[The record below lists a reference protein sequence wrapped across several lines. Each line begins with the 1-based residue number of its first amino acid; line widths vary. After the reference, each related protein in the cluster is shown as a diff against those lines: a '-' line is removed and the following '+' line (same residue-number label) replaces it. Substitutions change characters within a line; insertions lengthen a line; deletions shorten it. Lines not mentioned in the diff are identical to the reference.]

1 MSNFETWSLAMTFEK
16 FVCWNRESLENL
28 MQTEATRPANELF
41 LASHTPLNNLKVEIN
56 TEINSEESLATHIL
70 TKTNEHTF
78 IIVKGVNGSGK
89 SHLIKWL
96 HTRLARITNTK
107 VIFIARHNA
116 SLRGVLEQLATSL
129 DEPKLIEGLKNISK
143 TNKLGR
149 QKEFLDKLATFT
161 DPNLLNA
168 DFPNSQFADE
178 IGLCELLT
186 DQGIRNIMQT
196 KPGPVWRICEHVMEG
211 RTEIK
216 EDQNQFTLE
225 DINLICIKTV
235 NNFTKQTQLSLCKIR
250 NNPDNQK
257 ILVDIL
263 NNRLPD
269 AIRDLFQIDKSSLPL
284 GFKKIRESLHKNNT
298 RLLLLIE
305 DISCFTGVDDQL
317 IEALITDSGD
327 MAPICTVLGI
337 TEQYYNSSILP
348 KGNIKDRITHL
359 ISLDGNDEN
368 TNILSSEEDRN
379 KFVANY
385 LNAIRANREDL
396 RYWESNLDSAHPSV
410 PPNRCTDCHHKNT
423 CHESFGVVNGIG
435 LYPFNSKSINNF
447 VSALY
452 DTDKGRPAPTP
463 RHLVKFLRF
472 FMPTQM
478 DLNNGTFPGEL
489 PPAFINLEINQRY
502 AVVQS
507 ATQNFPNHTR
517 EAELLM
523 RIWGDNLSTNL
534 SGLSKN
540 LFVALGLGSPGI
552 HGEDIPSP
560 VDTERP
566 TEPPESR
573 PIDIGIKTI
582 QDRMRNAVLWGKDQ
596 NTQLQNIITNKNSL
610 HLLLLSTAPW
620 SLSQIPAWWI
630 KRLFDSTK
638 ITFEGER
645 APEGALTLPRNPVIG
660 KAIEA
665 AASFELNDP
674 DIKEFMIKRDHLDI
688 FIREYGPKLVS
699 RMDER
704 LPKNL
709 DKTTWNVATAACQ
722 LLYTYHILNCDITTD
737 VSQSNLVQT
746 LLFASPSTLDK
757 LYAPNLNRIFTALK
771 EKCSD
776 IRKIAIEWLSCSQN
790 TVDPVIDVSSILTGL
805 NQFCKN
811 LEFNNNPISW
821 GINLPNEFKIEVLK
835 SLFTEIPN
843 TLPNAITTA
852 VEEANQWLISLNKL
866 GDNEDLKLLLSTGN
880 KLAQKHEDVFGFHN
894 SPSRN
899 RFLNHAQDINTRNL
913 CQQTDAVSISKWK
926 NSLEEVNKSTQI
938 AHQLKALAQLDY
950 AHIKIATTLI
960 DHVVQLIGIQ
970 NSDIDAIAETDK
982 FKIEEVAVAKEAS
995 LLKKQLLMKLESQPT
1010 TGDSVCL

>member
-1 MSNFETWSLAMTFEK
+1 MIFEK

-28 MQTEATRPANELF
+28 MQTEATRPDNELF

-96 HTRLARITNTK
+96 HTRLTRIKNTK

-129 DEPKLIEGLKNISK
+129 DEPKLIEGLERVSRTNI
-143 TNKLGR
+143 LGR

-186 DQGIRNIMQT
+186 DQGVRNIMQT
-196 KPGPVWRICEHVMEG
+196 SPGPVWRICEHVMEG

-216 EDQNQFTLE
+216 EDQNKFTLE
-225 DINLICIKTV
+225 DINLICRKPV
-235 NNFTKQTQLSLCKIR
+235 NNFTPQTQSSLRMIR

-263 NNRLPD
+263 NDRLPD
-269 AIRDLFQIDKSSLPL
+269 AIRDLFKIDKSSLPL
-284 GFKKIRESLHKNNT
+284 GFKKIRESLHQNNT

-337 TEQYYNSSILP
+337 TDQYYNSSILP

-368 TNILSSEEDRN
+368 TNILSSDKDRD

-385 LNAIRANREDL
+385 LNAIRADREEL
-396 RYWESNLDSAHPSV
+396 RDWEKDLDSEHPSV

-423 CHESFGVVNGIG
+423 CHESFGVVDGIG

-472 FMPTQM
+472 VMPTQM
-478 DLNNGTFPGEL
+478 DLNNGTFPSEL
-489 PPAFINLEINQRY
+489 PPAYINSERLLNQRDS
-502 AVVQS
+502 VVQS
-507 ATQNFPNHTR
+507 ATQNFPNHTK
-517 EAELLM
+517 EAEVIM

-540 LFVALGLGSPGI
+540 VFVALGLGSPGI
-552 HGEDIPSP
+552 HSEDVTPP
-560 VDTERP
+560 VDPETRP
-566 TEPPESR
+566 VPPETR
-573 PIDIGIKTI
+573 PVPIDIGIKII
-582 QDRMRNAVLWGKDQ
+582 QDRMRNAVLWGKDK
-596 NTQLQNIITNKNSL
+596 NTQLQNITTNKNSL

-630 KRLFDSTK
+630 KKLFDPTK

-645 APEGALTLPRNPVIG
+645 APEGAFTLPRNPVIG

-722 LLYTYHILNCDITTD
+722 LLYTYHILNCDISTD
-737 VSQSNLVQT
+737 ISQPNLVQI
-746 LLFASPSTLDK
+746 LLFASPSTLDRF
-757 LYAPNLNRIFTALK
+757 YTTDLNRIFTALK

-790 TVDPVIDVSSILTGL
+790 TVDSVIDVSSILPGL

-852 VEEANQWLISLNKL
+852 VEEANQWLKSLNKL
-866 GDNEDLKLLLSTGN
+866 GDKEDLKLLLSTGN

-913 CQQTDAVSISKWK
+913 CQHTDAVLISKCK

-938 AHQLKALAQLDY
+938 AHQLTALAQLDD

-982 FKIEEVAVAKEAS
+982 FKVEEVAVAKEAS
-995 LLKKQLLMKLESQPT
+995 LLKKQLLMKLEPQPP
-1010 TGDSVCL
+1010 TGDYV

>member
-1 MSNFETWSLAMTFEK
+1 MTFEK
-16 FVCWNRESLENL
+16 FVCWNRESLVNL

-96 HTRLARITNTK
+96 HTRIARITNTK

-129 DEPKLIEGLKNISK
+129 DEPKLIEGLQVVNDYNI
-143 TNKLGR
+143 LGR

-161 DPNLLNA
+161 NPNLLNA
-168 DFPNSQFADE
+168 DFPNSKFADE

-186 DQGIRNIMQT
+186 DQGVRNIMQT
-196 KPGPVWRICEHVMEG
+196 NPGPVWRICEHLMEG
-211 RTEIK
+211 QTEIK
-216 EDQNQFTLE
+216 EDQNKFTLE
-225 DINLICIKTV
+225 DINLICRKPV
-235 NNFTKQTQLSLCKIR
+235 NNFTPQTQSSLRMIR
-250 NNPDNQK
+250 NIPDNQK

-269 AIRDLFQIDKSSLPL
+269 AIRELFKIDKSSLPL
-284 GFKKIRESLHKNNT
+284 GFKKIRESLHRNNT

-337 TEQYYNSSILP
+337 TDQYYNSSILP
-348 KGNIKDRITHL
+348 KGNIRDRITHL

-368 TNILSSEEDRN
+368 TNILSSDEDRD

-396 RYWESNLDSAHPSV
+396 KYWESNLDSEHPSV

-447 VSALY
+447 VGALY

-463 RHLVKFLRF
+463 RHLVKFLKHI
-472 FMPTQM
+472 MPTEM
-478 DLNNGTFPGEL
+478 DLNNGTFPSEL
-489 PPAFINLEINQRY
+489 PPAYINLERLLNQRDS
-502 AVVQS
+502 VVQS
-507 ATQNFPNHTR
+507 AALNFPNHTR
-517 EAELLM
+517 EAEVLM
-523 RIWGDNLSTNL
+523 RIWGDNLSENL

-540 LFVALGLGSPGI
+540 LFVALGLGLPGI
-552 HGEDIPSP
+552 HGEDSP
-560 VDTERP
+560 KQEGKKTL
-566 TEPPESR
+566 PPPPPP

-582 QDRMRNAVLWGKDQ
+582 QDRMRNAVLWGKDK
-596 NTQLQNIITNKNSL
+596 NTQLQNITTNKNSL
-610 HLLLLSTAPW
+610 HHLLLSTAPW
-620 SLSQIPAWWI
+620 SISQIPAWWI

-674 DIKEFMIKRDHLDI
+674 DINEFMIKRDHLDI

-722 LLYTYHILNCDITTD
+722 LLYTYHILNCDIPTD
-737 VSQSNLVQT
+737 ITQPNLVQT
-746 LLFASPSTLDK
+746 LLFVSPSTLDK
-757 LYAPNLNRIFTALK
+757 FYAPDLNRIFTALK
-771 EKCSD
+771 KQCAD
-776 IRKIAIEWLSCSQN
+776 IRKIAIEWLSCSQI
-790 TVDPVIDVSSILTGL
+790 TVDPVIDVSSILPGL
-805 NQFCKN
+805 NQFSKN
-811 LEFNNNPISW
+811 LKFNDNPISW
-821 GINLPNEFKIEVLK
+821 GINLPNELKIEVLK

-843 TLPNAITTA
+843 TLPDAITTA

-866 GDNEDLKLLLSTGN
+866 GDNEDLKLLLSNGN
-880 KLAQKHEDVFGFHN
+880 KLAKKHEEVHGFQN
-894 SPSRN
+894 STSRN
-899 RFLNHAQDINTRNL
+899 RFINHAEDINTRNL
-913 CQQTDAVSISKWK
+913 CQQTDSILISKWK
-926 NSLEEVNKSTQI
+926 NSLEEVNKSTQM
-938 AHQLKALAQLDY
+938 AQQLRALAQLDY
-950 AHIKIATTLI
+950 AHIKIASTLI
-960 DHVVQLIGIQ
+960 DRVVQFIGIQ
-970 NSDIDAIAETDK
+970 DSDTDAIAETDK
-982 FKIEEVAVAKEAS
+982 FKSEEVAVAKEAS
-995 LLKKQLLMKLESQPT
+995 SLKKQLLMKLESQPT

>member
-1 MSNFETWSLAMTFEK
+1 MTFEK
-16 FVCWNRESLENL
+16 FVCWDRESLENL

-41 LASHTPLNNLKVEIN
+41 LASHTPLNNLNVEIN

-96 HTRLARITNTK
+96 HTRLARIKNTK

-129 DEPKLIEGLKNISK
+129 NEPRLIEGLQVVNDYNIQ
-143 TNKLGR
+143 GR

-161 DPNLLNA
+161 NPNLLNA
-168 DFPNSQFADE
+168 DFPNSKFADE

-186 DQGIRNIMQT
+186 DQGVRNIMQT
-196 KPGPVWRICEHVMEG
+196 NPGPVWRICEHVMEG

-216 EDQNQFTLE
+216 EDQNKFTLE
-225 DINLICIKTV
+225 DINLICRKPV
-235 NNFTKQTQLSLCKIR
+235 NNFTAQTQSSLRMIR
-250 NNPDNQK
+250 NIPDNQK

-269 AIRDLFQIDKSSLPL
+269 AIRELFKIDKSSLPL
-284 GFKKIRESLHKNNT
+284 GFKKIRESLHENNT

-337 TEQYYNSSILP
+337 TDQYYNSSILP

-368 TNILSSEEDRN
+368 TNILSSDEDRN

-396 RYWESNLDSAHPSV
+396 KYWEKNLDSEHPSV
-410 PPNRCTDCHHKNT
+410 PPNRCTECNHKNT

-447 VSALY
+447 VGALY
-452 DTDKGRPAPTP
+452 DTDKGRAAPTP
-463 RHLVKFLRF
+463 RHLVKFLKF
-472 FMPTQM
+472 VIPKQM
-478 DLNNGTFPGEL
+478 DLNNGTFPCEL
-489 PPAFINLEINQRY
+489 PSAFIKLEELPYKRE
-502 AVVQS
+502 AVGQS
-507 ATQNFPNHTR
+507 ATQNFPNHR
-517 EAELLM
+517 EKAEVIM
-523 RIWGDNLSTNL
+523 RIWGDNSPINL
-534 SGLSKN
+534 SGLSEN
-540 LFVALGLGSPGI
+540 VFVALGLGMPGI
-552 HGEDIPSP
+552 PVGDSP
-560 VDTERP
+560 PPPDKELPKGKGTIDTQE
-566 TEPPESR
+566 
-573 PIDIGIKTI
+573 GIRIKAI
-582 QDRMRNAVLWGKDQ
+582 EDRMRNAVSWGTDE
-596 NTQLQNIITNKNSL
+596 NTQLQNIQTNKNSL
-610 HLLLLSTAPW
+610 HDLLLSTAPW

-630 KRLFDSTK
+630 KKLFDSTK
-638 ITFEGER
+638 ITFESER

-709 DKTTWNVATAACQ
+709 DKTTWNVASAACQ
-722 LLYTYHILNCDITTD
+722 LLYTYHILNCDISTD
-737 VSQSNLVQT
+737 ISQPNLVKT
-746 LLFASPSTLDK
+746 LLFANPSTLDK
-757 LYAPNLNRIFTALK
+757 FYAPDLNRIFTVLK
-771 EKCSD
+771 KQCVD
-776 IRKIAIEWLSCSQN
+776 IRKIAVEWLSCSQN

-805 NQFCKN
+805 NQFSKN

-843 TLPNAITTA
+843 TLPNAIKTA

-866 GDNEDLKLLLSTGN
+866 GDNEDLKLLLSNGN
-880 KLAQKHEDVFGFHN
+880 ELAKKHEEVHGFQN
-894 SPSRN
+894 SSSRN
-899 RFLNHAQDINTRNL
+899 RFITHVEDINTRNL
-913 CQQTDAVSISKWK
+913 CQQTDAILISKWK
-926 NSLEEVNKSTQI
+926 NSLEEVNKSTQM
-938 AHQLKALAQLDY
+938 AQQLNALAQLDY

-960 DHVVQLIGIQ
+960 DRVVELIGIQ
-970 NSDIDAIAETDK
+970 DSDIDAIAETDR
-982 FKIEEVAVAKEAS
+982 FKSEEVAVTKEAS
-995 LLKKQLLMKLESQPT
+995 SLRNQLLMKLES
-1010 TGDSVCL
+1010 